1 MSSDAS
7 ATIMEKLRRT
17 RSRNMQTTS
26 QFGGRLPKQIQRALP
41 IYAVLILLI
50 LIISNVQ
57 NLKPSTISHAKR
69 STQKVLKGPTTTEFP
84 RKIWQTWKVDPLGFA
99 ERDLLSA
106 RTWTQLNP
114 GHRYEVLTDNNDMYY
129 VETHFGPD
137 ELDRPDIVDMYR
149 SLKVQIIKA
158 DLLRYLI
165 MYVEGGVY
173 TDIDVEALK
182 AVNSWIPDRYSVSD
196 VDMVVSVEIDQ
207 PEFKN
212 HPILGKKSQSF
223 CQWTFMCKPR
233 LPVMLALVDNILEWL
248 NDVAAEQNVPISEI
262 KLDFDEVISGT
273 GPSAFTD
280 AILKEMSIKTGSPV
294 DWMTFHA
301 MRESK
306 LVGGFLVLTVEAFA
320 AGQGH
325 SDSGNHNARGALVK
339 HHYHASEWPLL
350 HPRFSHPIYGEVEKC
365 NWEPECVRIW
375 DENMAVFDALS
386 PEDKEKQIAIKKA
399 LDEHDALHAQMGA
412 QSFDQNVLMNS
423 PQTNLNP
430 LPQAVL
436 SQPQPGFYPDGS
448 PVRNLDG
455 SILRNLD
462 GSLPVNPNA
471 PPLPP
476 PPAPKLEIKDLPAP
490 NSGPKLPDQPQIPPN
505 PEEELKVTK
514 EGEKDTPKEIQENM
528 KGEILLGGS

>member
-1 MSSDAS
+1 MSSDS
-7 ATIMEKLRRT
+7 SDTMMEKLRRT
-17 RSRNMQTTS
+17 RSRSMQTTS

-41 IYAVLILLI
+41 IYAILVLFI
-50 LIISNVQ
+50 LIISNVDT
-57 NLKPSTISHAKR
+57 LKSSTVSHAKR
-69 STQKVLKGPTTTEFP
+69 STQKVLKGSTTANFP

-137 ELDRPDIVDMYR
+137 ELDRPDIVEMYR

-182 AVNSWIPDRYSVSD
+182 AVDAWIPDRYSVGD

-207 PEFKN
+207 PDFKD
-212 HPILGKKSQSF
+212 HPILGQKSQSF

-233 LPVMLALVDNILEWL
+233 LPVMLALVDNILLWL
-248 NDVAAEQNVPISEI
+248 NDIAAEQNVPISEI

-273 GPSAFTD
+273 GPSAFTG
-280 AILKEMSIKTGSPV
+280 AILKEMSSKTGDQV
-294 DWMTFHA
+294 DWTTFHA

-375 DENMAVFDALS
+375 DENMAAYEKLS
-386 PEDKEKQIAIKKA
+386 PEEKEQQIAIKKA

-412 QSFDQNVLMNS
+412 QKFDPNALNM
-423 PQTNLNP
+423 PQQNLNP
-430 LPQAVL
+430 IPQAAIPM
-436 SQPQPGFYPDGS
+436 PQPGFHPDGS

-455 SILRNLD
+455 SIMRNLD

-471 PPLPP
+471 PPPPP
-476 PPAPKLEIKDLPAP
+476 PPAQKLEIKDLPAAKADPALP
-490 NSGPKLPDQPQIPPN
+490 NQPQIQPA
-505 PEEELKVTK
+505 PEVKA
-514 EGEKDTPKEIQENM
+514 KDTKKEEKNAPAKLQTNP
-528 KGEILLGGS
+528 KGEILLGAV

>member
-1 MSSDAS
+1 
-7 ATIMEKLRRT
+7 MEKLRRT
-17 RSRNMQTTS
+17 RSRSMQTTS
-26 QFGGRLPKQIQRALP
+26 QFSGRLPKQIQRALP
-41 IYAVLILLI
+41 VYAILVLFI
-50 LIISNVQ
+50 LIISNVDT
-57 NLKPSTISHAKR
+57 LKSSTVSHAKR
-69 STQKVLKGPTTTEFP
+69 STQKILKGSTTADFP

-137 ELDRPDIVDMYR
+137 ELDRPDIVEMYR

-182 AVNSWIPDRYSVSD
+182 AVNAWIPDRYSVGD

-207 PEFKN
+207 PEFKD
-212 HPILGKKSQSF
+212 HPILGQKSQSF

-233 LPVMLALVDNILEWL
+233 LPVMLAL
-248 NDVAAEQNVPISEI
+248 NVPISEI

-273 GPSAFTD
+273 GPSAFTG
-280 AILKEMSIKTGSPV
+280 AILKEMTIKTGDQV
-294 DWMTFHA
+294 DWSTFHA

-350 HPRFSHPIYGEVEKC
+350 HPRFSHPIYGE
-365 NWEPECVRIW
+365 
-375 DENMAVFDALS
+375 LS
-386 PEDKEKQIAIKKA
+386 PEEKEQQIAIKKA
-399 LDEHDALHAQMGA
+399 LDEHDALHAKMGA
-412 QSFDQNVLMNS
+412 QKLDLNALNM
-423 PQTNLNP
+423 PQQNLNP
-430 LPQAVL
+430 IPQAAIPM
-436 SQPQPGFYPDGS
+436 PQPGFHPDGS

-455 SILRNLD
+455 SIMRNLD
-462 GSLPVNPNA
+462 GSLPINPNA
-471 PPLPP
+471 PP
-476 PPAPKLEIKDLPAP
+476 PAQKLEIKDLPAP
-490 NSGPKLPDQPQIPPN
+490 KADPAPPNQPQIQPA
-505 PEEELKVTK
+505 PEVKAKDMKTEEKNIP
-514 EGEKDTPKEIQENM
+514 KDSQTEP
-528 KGEILLGGS
+528 KGEIFLGAV

>member
-1 MSSDAS
+1 
-7 ATIMEKLRRT
+7 
-17 RSRNMQTTS
+17 MQTTS
-26 QFGGRLPKQIQRALP
+26 QLSGRLPKQMQRALP
-41 IYAVLILLI
+41 IYAILILLI
-50 LIISNVQ
+50 LIISNVEH
-57 NLKPSTISHAKR
+57 LKPSTVSHAKR
-69 STQKVLKGPTTTEFP
+69 STQKVLKGLTTTEFP

-182 AVNSWIPDRYSVSD
+182 AINTWIPDRYPVGE

-207 PEFKN
+207 PEFKD
-212 HPILGKKSQSF
+212 HPILGQKSQSF

-233 LPVMLALVDNILEWL
+233 LPVILALIDNILQWL

-273 GPSAFTD
+273 GPSAFTG
-280 AILKEMSIKTGSPV
+280 AILKEMSVKTGNTV
-294 DWMTFHA
+294 DWNTFHA

-375 DENMAVFDALS
+375 DENMAAYEALS
-386 PEDKEKQIAIKKA
+386 PAEKEQQIAIKKA

-412 QSFDQNVLMNS
+412 QTFDSTALLSS
-423 PQTNLNP
+423 PQQNLNP
-430 LPQAVL
+430 IPQAVIQ
-436 SQPQPGFYPDGS
+436 QPQPGFYPDGS

-471 PPLPP
+471 PPP
-476 PPAPKLEIKDLPAP
+476 PPAQKLEIKDLPAP
-490 NSGPKLPDQPQIPPN
+490 QFGSSLPDQSQSKSEPEVEPKDKK
-505 PEEELKVTK
+505 EEE
-514 EGEKDTPKEIQENM
+514 KDLSANLHADS
-528 KGEILLGGS
+528 KGEILLGAS